1 MPQYDDIIFDNSL
14 LKIKAVPCRTSA
26 VDSIN
31 DFSKVFH
38 EDIEIKYF
46 YEGSSTLCV
55 GTENIVACP
64 GDVVVINPYEFHST
78 VSNAEEKGRYHIL
91 MIGLDFFGGENNAFM
106 DLRYIFIHQ
115 RTRITTLI
123 KNNERI
129 ARLVRD
135 AVLETAEGGE
145 YYENVVRGI
154 VLELFSLLLRDYKD
168 SRLLN
173 YPDDKGVR
181 CYQVIYPAIRMI
193 RLDSTAE
200 HSIEELA
207 RACNVSKYHFCRI
220 FKESTGMS
228 AVEYRN
234 EYRLQIADV
243 MLKSTDKTVADVSR
257 CCGFDDPAYFSR
269 CYKKKYGVSPLKN
282 RAILSK

>member
-1 MPQYDDIIFDNSL
+1 MPQYDDIVFENSN
-14 LKIKAVPCRTSA
+14 LKIKAVPYRTSA

-55 GTENIVACP
+55 GTENIIACA

-78 VSNAEEKGRYHIL
+78 VSNAKEKGKYHIL

-106 DLRYIFIHQ
+106 DLRYLFIHQ
-115 RTRITTLI
+115 KSRIITLI
-123 KNNERI
+123 RNNERI
-129 ARLVRD
+129 SRLVRD
-135 AVLETAEGGE
+135 AVLEVADGRE

-154 VLELFSLLLRDYKD
+154 LMELFSLLLRDYKD
-168 SRLLN
+168 QRPLN
-173 YPDDKGVR
+173 YPDDKEIR
-181 CYQVIYPAIRMI
+181 RYQVIYPAIRMI
-193 RLDSTAE
+193 RQDSTAE
-200 HSIEELA
+200 HSVDELS
-207 RACNVSKYHFCRI
+207 RACNISKYHFCRI

-234 EYRLQIADV
+234 EYRLQIADAL
-243 MLKSTDKTVADVSR
+243 LKSTDKTIAEISQ

-269 CYKKKYGVSPLKN
+269 CYKNKYGVSPVKK